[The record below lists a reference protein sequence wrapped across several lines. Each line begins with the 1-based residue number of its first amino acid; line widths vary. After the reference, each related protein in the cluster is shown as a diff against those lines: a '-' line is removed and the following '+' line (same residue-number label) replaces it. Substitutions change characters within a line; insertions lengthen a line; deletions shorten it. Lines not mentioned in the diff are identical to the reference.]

1 MAKRIIECQVNDE
14 YVVGSGVPIGAAGSH
29 DDVILRL
36 KFNDTWAGL
45 YIYATFRDALGGH
58 PTVVLLLPT
67 MLVDGKART
76 YDVTIPAAAKLYNG
90 KATVTLTGY
99 LTKQEQTEDGIE
111 RTAEASV
118 TNTATAYFPVLP
130 SNYVVADD
138 GSVDPTLAQQLQGEI
153 TLHEKN
159 VSEELEGIRAGVDA
173 GIEEH
178 KTQVAQMLAEH
189 EAQVAESLRAQDEEI
204 NGAVLTAAEAERIAK
219 AVQARADNGE
229 FKGDNG
235 PKGEKGDPGAIK
247 FIIVTELPEEDID
260 ESAIYLV
267 PAENPSEDNKFIEY
281 FYANGRWEKLPG
293 GSVNVDLTGYVKKLE
308 PNAGSFIGAGV
319 MPGSNGV
326 YNGILYA
333 VQFNGTQGSVPLATQ
348 AHTLSVPYRDN
359 SMNFYVGDPMQ
370 GLHCVNKRYADEN
383 YAAKGDIGDIESALD
398 GIIAIQNSLIGGEG

>member
-14 YVVGSGVPIGAAGSH
+14 YVVGAGVPIGASGSH
-29 DDVILRL
+29 DDVVLRL
-36 KFNDTWAGL
+36 KFNDTWDGL

-138 GSVDPTLAQQLQGEI
+138 GSVDPTLAQQLQREI
-153 TLHEKN
+153 SLHEKN
-159 VSEELEGIRAGVDA
+159 VSEELEGIRASVDA
-173 GIEEH
+173 ETEDH

-189 EAQVAESLRAQDEEI
+189 EAQVAENLRAQDEEI
-204 NGAVLTAAEAERIAK
+204 NGAVLTATEAERIANEVK
-219 AVQARADNGE
+219 ARADAGE
-229 FKGDNG
+229 FKGDPG
-235 PKGEKGDPGAIK
+235 KKGDKGDPGSIK

-267 PAENPSEDNKFIEY
+267 PSENPSEDNKFIEY
-281 FYANGRWEKLPG
+281 FYANGRWEMLPG
-293 GSVNVDLTGYVKKLE
+293 GGVTVDLTNYATKKFVE
-308 PNAGSFIGAGV
+308 DGFVAKGTSPDENF
-319 MPGSNGV
+319 NGV
-326 YNGILYA
+326 YGVTA
-333 VQFNGTQGSVPLATQ
+333 DGTQTIFKASAGQSANKIALTDGYGCLYVAEPKF
-348 AHTLSVPYRDN
+348 N
-359 SMNFYVGDPMQ
+359 SHAASKQYVDK
-370 GLHCVNKRYADEN
+370 LFNSIVN
-383 YAAKGDIGDIESALD
+383 
-398 GIIAIQNSLIGGEG
+398 GEEVAY